1 MGAFDTSEAT
11 ALTREV
17 MEKLKVRGAGSK
29 IKAKLQACGATGGE
43 VCAAIILAV
52 EGTKIKGS
60 KWTIVGNLGQVD
72 VSTERLKG
80 ERGMVVKVDL
90 SDMTKFPFPGATDPR
105 NGANRSEWVGVHS
118 LATKMVTKDETIQDK
133 HAMSQ
138 QDYMVEGGFSLRATV
153 VPITMGEVLI
163 WVAEAPGTP
172 EMIKDEADLRGLGEY
187 TANIHTYGVK
197 LVKTSKTT
205 EAIGIMKQVEG
216 DPVSKKWGMY
226 PLIQVSHRNPKKIS
240 DHS

>member
-11 ALTREV
+11 AITREE
-17 MEKLKVRGAGSK
+17 MEKLKVAGAGDE

-43 VCAAIILAV
+43 VCAAIIIAV
-52 EGTKIKGS
+52 EGAKVKGS

-72 VSTERLKG
+72 VSTHRLKG
-80 ERGMVVKVDL
+80 ERGVVVTVDL

-105 NGANRSEWVGVHS
+105 NGANRSEWVGGHS
-118 LATKMVTKDETIQDK
+118 LATKMITQDETIQDK

-138 QDYMVEGGFSLRATV
+138 HDYMAEGGFSLRATV

-163 WVAEAPGTP
+163 WVAAAPGTP
-172 EMIKDEADLRGLGEY
+172 EMIKDEADLRGLSGY
-187 TANIHTYGVK
+187 AANIPTFGVK
-197 LVKTSKTT
+197 LAKTSKTT
-205 EAIGIMKQVEG
+205 EAMGIMKPGEG
-216 DPVSKKWGMY
+216 DLVSKKWGMY
-226 PLIQVSHRNPKKIS
+226 PLIQVNHRNQKEIT